1 MVVKLWSLAYFIPIV
16 LGAIITFLLYFF
28 FKDKS
33 HKTKRNVI
41 IFLLFFNLTLH
52 FAKLLFPPY
61 NSNFP
66 NSFRHITFENICAV
80 STLLFPFLF
89 LTKHRIFKDY
99 IFYIGLLGGIA
110 ALVYPTEALNKEL
123 FTFDVIRFYTTH
135 LILFIGPL
143 LMVAFGLHTLNYKK
157 IYQAIFTLLGVLV
170 IIMLN
175 EIMLAFFDLSDITRL
190 LYRNYR
196 NNSFVYGPTP
206 EFDDFAEKFFVPF
219 VPPFLRTNYLDLP
232 VDKFYFPVLWIFFPA
247 FIYFTPI
254 FLLFSLPFTS
264 KDIVSDL
271 QKLFKRE
278 KAHAH

>member
-1 MVVKLWSLAYFIPIV
+1 MVVKLGNLAYFIPIV
-16 LGAIITFLLYFF
+16 AGVLVTVILYFF

-33 HKTKRNVI
+33 EKAKRNLV

-80 STLLFPFLF
+80 STLLFPWLF

-99 IFYIGLLGGIA
+99 IFYIGLLGGVA
-110 ALVYPTEALNKEL
+110 ALVFPTEALNKAL
-123 FTFDVIRFYTTH
+123 FTFDVLRFYTTH
-135 LILFIGPL
+135 LILLIGPL
-143 LMVAFGLHTLNYKK
+143 LMVIFKLHTLNYKK
-157 IYQAIFTLLGVLV
+157 IYQAILMLLGVLV
-170 IIMLN
+170 VIMLN
-175 EIMLAFFDLSDITRL
+175 EIMLSFFDLSDITRL
-190 LYRNYR
+190 LHRNYR

-206 EFDDFAEKFFVPF
+206 EFDAFAETFFVPF
-219 VPPFLRTNYLDLP
+219 VPKFLRTNYFDLP
-232 VDKFYFPVLWIFFPA
+232 VDQFYFPVLWIIFPA

-264 KDIVSDL
+264 KDIKHDL

-278 KAHAH
+278 KAPAH